1 MDGWGRGRQNVR
13 FVLAILCLVL
23 LFGLNVTRDGI
34 ELSRVKVQNYVQ
46 RFVYELLFK
55 LTIFLFFRRCEIY
68 KLEF

>member
-1 MDGWGRGRQNVR
+1 MR

-34 ELSRVKVQNYVQ
+34 ELPRVKVQNYVQ
-46 RFVYELLFK
+46 RFVYELLFMI
-55 LTIFLFFRRCEIY
+55 TIFLFFRRCEIY

>member
-1 MDGWGRGRQNVR
+1 MDGWGRQNVR

-34 ELSRVKVQNYVQ
+34 ELPRVKVQNYVQ
-46 RFVYELLFK
+46 RFVYELLFMI
-55 LTIFLFFRRCEIY
+55 TIFLFFRRCEIY